1 MKELVSPKQMAR
13 AIGASESSVKR
24 WCDQGMI
31 NTVRT
36 AGGHRRIPVNA
47 VLSFAKSHGHKL
59 VQPELLGLPPS
70 TTGAGERSLE
80 RARKRLLAALV
91 SGEDIL
97 SRQLVLDLFIAKHRV
112 GRICDEV
119 LAPVFHEIGDLWEC
133 GDVEVY
139 QERRSCEICLR
150 VLHELER
157 LLPTLP
163 PDGPVA
169 VGGALDLDPYS
180 LPTTMAEL
188 TMRQCGWKAV
198 SLGSLLPAPTIA
210 QAIADIGPRLVW
222 ISVSHIDD
230 EDRVVD
236 ALNQV
241 FEAARQHR
249 AALAV
254 GGAALTEEIRR
265 RVRYSAFCD
274 TMTHLETFADTLT
287 AG

>member
-1 MKELVSPKQMAR
+1 MKELVSPKQVAR

-24 WCDQGMI
+24 WCDQGVI
-31 NTVRT
+31 STVRT

-59 VQPELLGLPPS
+59 VQPEVLGLPPS

-91 SGEDIL
+91 SGEDVL
-97 SRQLVLDLFIAKHRV
+97 SRQLVLDLYIAKHRV
-112 GRICDEV
+112 SRICDEV

-133 GDVEVY
+133 GDAEVY
-139 QERRSCEICLR
+139 QERRACEICLR

-157 LLPTLP
+157 LMP
-163 PDGPVA
+163 PVPADGPVA
-169 VGGALDLDPYS
+169 IGGALDLDPYS

-188 TMRQCGWKAV
+188 TMRQCGWKGV
-198 SLGSLLPAPTIA
+198 SLGSLLPAASIA
-210 QAIADIGPRLVW
+210 NAIADIGPRLVW
-222 ISVSHIDD
+222 ISVSHADD
-230 EDRVVD
+230 ADRIVE
-236 ALNQV
+236 AMNQV
-241 FEAARQHR
+241 YEAARKHK

-274 TMTHLETFADTLT
+274 TMAHLETFADSLT
-287 AG
+287 SN